1 MKNKKTT
8 LASLSLIGLS
18 LLSVKSVDVSATPNE
33 NARQIPTELTEIAE
47 VIEKETVDKK
57 TEEVLKLNSDISKM
71 VVRQAEKE
79 TSIKEKTD
87 AIEKNQTELKDKI
100 ESYTSRYEIAE
111 KRLLNLQAKDEAPI
125 LSYINALI
133 SSDDVTEA
141 MSRVFAVNIMN
152 QANGD
157 LMTELENERIS
168 LEKLAKD
175 LNLEKET
182 LKKEKASLD
191 ILVKQLNEKKVIAEK
206 EKAELDKKWEKQ
218 EAEKKRLTELQ
229 KSMSEET
236 KRYLLEEQKLVAE
249 QEALL
254 SRMDKA
260 GYVPSADEQL
270 LLGRMMA
277 QKTDLKVATDIVSD
291 AFGYLG
297 VPYVW
302 GGTTPKGFDCSGLV
316 QWVYGRAGIKMP
328 RVSEDQSRM
337 GEKVP
342 LDQLEKGDL
351 LYWGPEGQS
360 YHVAIYIG
368 NNQFIHAPKPGDSV
382 KITKME
388 YFMPAFAKRVIKK
401 AEMPQQTEED
411 KVLSKAKL
419 NVAAIKDDSL
429 NYDLYNGVFHST
441 HYSAYDGAQIG
452 ITAGGT
458 SMANGNIHTKDGY
471 RIVAVDTRVIPL
483 GTILRVT
490 TGDGQSFLAKADDTG
505 SAIKG
510 NRLDIAVS
518 SKAEAFKLGTTTAII
533 EKVTDK

>member
-1 MKNKKTT
+1 MKNKKTK

-18 LLSVKSVDVSATPNE
+18 LLSVKSIDVSATPNE
-33 NARQIPTELTEIAE
+33 NVRQVPSEIAE
-47 VIEKETVDKK
+47 VVEKETVDKK
-57 TEEVLKLNSDISKM
+57 NEEVMKLNSDISKM
-71 VVRQAEKE
+71 VIKQEEKE
-79 TSIKEKTD
+79 TSIKEKTT
-87 AIEKNQTELKDKI
+87 AIEKNQIELKDKI

-133 SSDDVTEA
+133 SSDDITEA

-157 LMTELENERIS
+157 LMTQLENERIS
-168 LEKLAKD
+168 LEKLAED

-182 LKKEKASLD
+182 LKKEKASQD
-191 ILVKQLNEKKVIAEK
+191 VLVKQLNEKKVIAEK
-206 EKAELDKKWEKQ
+206 EKAELNKKWDKQ

-229 KSMSEET
+229 KSMSEEA

-249 QEALL
+249 QDSLL
-254 SRMDKA
+254 ARMKTA
-260 GYVPSADEQL
+260 GYVPNAEEQK

-277 QKTDLKVATDIVSD
+277 QKTDLKVATDVVSD

-302 GGTTPKGFDCSGLV
+302 GGATPKGFDCSGLV
-316 QWVYGRAGIKMP
+316 QWVYGRAGIEMP

-342 LDQLEKGDL
+342 LNQLEKGDL
-351 LYWGPEGQS
+351 LYWGPEGSS

-388 YFMPAFAKRVIKK
+388 HFMPSFAKRVIKK
-401 AEMPQQTEED
+401 AEMPQDNTFVSQA
-411 KVLSKAKL
+411 SL
-419 NVAAIKDDSL
+419 NVSAIKDDSL

-458 SMANGNIHTKDGY
+458 NMANGNIHTKDGY
-471 RIVAVDTRVIPL
+471 RIVAVDSRVIPL

-533 EKVTDK
+533 EKVTSK